1 MLTYFIQKAGQLPHH
16 RLHPSRRGQ
25 ALRTAAVLDVRARQ
39 QTAECV
45 VSTTQSI
52 QIAAT
57 ITNTTISTV
66 KVTAATAVP
75 DIPARQTGPAQ
86 RPSTKSVSLHRCPLI
101 QRIEMDNS
109 KQRLWALHRSLM
121 PTEIA

>member
-1 MLTYFIQKAGQLPHH
+1 MLTYFIQKAGQLLHH

-39 QTAECV
+39 QTAACV

-57 ITNTTISTV
+57 ITITAISTV
-66 KVTAATAVP
+66 KVTAAPVP
-75 DIPARQTGPAQ
+75 GIPARQTGPAQ

>member
-1 MLTYFIQKAGQLPHH
+1 MLTYFIQKAGQLPLH

-25 ALRTAAVLDVRARQ
+25 ALRTAVLDVRARQ
-39 QTAECV
+39 QTAACV

-57 ITNTTISTV
+57 ITITAISTV
-66 KVTAATAVP
+66 KVTAAAVP
-75 DIPARQTGPAQ
+75 GILARQTGPAQ

-101 QRIEMDNS
+101 QCIEINNS